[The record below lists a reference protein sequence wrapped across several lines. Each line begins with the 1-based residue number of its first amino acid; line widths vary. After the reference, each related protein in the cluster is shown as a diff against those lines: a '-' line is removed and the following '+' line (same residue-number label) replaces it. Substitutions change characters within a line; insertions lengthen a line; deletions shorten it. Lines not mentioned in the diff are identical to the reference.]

1 MKWNIE
7 WADLKN
13 IEYMI
18 AECWRMSQRQMKHYC
33 KDLIYQREL
42 VFAGEIGVKFLEYIC
57 RKMDSGAEIDWAKLQ
72 KDVRYMQD
80 LIKKGQNKD
89 EHYWIKQYQKLT
101 ADLSLYFNTELG
113 DAFTAQ
119 VAYKLK
125 LNLNEEQKRLHQDL
139 KTIEKICMACSWN
152 HKSEIRKALSYLSR
166 KEKNVFVSWLGDG
179 FVHIVSERFGMKK
192 KPNIPLEDQKNS
204 VQLSSD
210 PKQQTGKKAA
220 GKAVVWIPI
229 LISFGFLCG
238 YLFSQIREGHLDSK
252 LQYLSAVFD
261 QIKVG
266 NTEKKEQEKEPPVGS
281 FAAAVDAGSFSQ
293 QTVDQEK
300 DSSGIQQ
307 IPDDQTDN
315 GANGLTEG
323 QDPHTESTGTEDEAD
338 DPNEDLVSDTANSGQ
353 ESRQDQKM
361 ADSQPDILPQ
371 YQSFYQSYPDLFG
384 WICIPGT
391 EIDYPVM
398 QSAEDSGKAERYFY
412 LHRDYAGREDEQGS
426 LFVESKSCGYPRDDN
441 TVIYGHNMSNGRYFG
456 MLEKYKEQ
464 SFLKNHPTIEFDTIY
479 ETGTYQIAAVLVTRV
494 LYQEEKGFRY
504 YQFYNYTADSEFQ
517 DCVDFIR
524 QNQLYDTGVSLQ
536 YGDQLLMLS
545 TCEYTKENG
554 RLVVVA
560 KKTG

>member
-18 AECWRMSQRQMKHYC
+18 AECWRMSERQMKHYC
-33 KDLIYQREL
+33 KDLIHQREL
-42 VFAGEIGVKFLEYIC
+42 VFAGEIGVKFLEHIC
-57 RKMDSGAEIDWAKLQ
+57 RKMDTGAEIDWPKLQ

-80 LIKKGQNKD
+80 LIKNGQNQD
-89 EHYWIKQYQKLT
+89 ENYWAKQYQKLT
-101 ADLSLYFNTELG
+101 ADLSFYFNTELG

-119 VAYKLK
+119 IAYKLK

-139 KTIEKICMACSWN
+139 QTIEKICMACSWN

-179 FVHIVSERFGMKK
+179 FVHIVWERFGIKK
-192 KPNIPLEDQKNS
+192 KQNQPRKEQNDS
-204 VQLSSD
+204 VPLSSYT
-210 PKQQTGKKAA
+210 KQQTGKQAA
-220 GKAVVWIPI
+220 GKAVLWIPVF
-229 LISFGFLCG
+229 ISIGFFCG
-238 YLFSQIREGHLDSK
+238 YLCSQIREGHLDAE
-252 LQYLSAVFD
+252 LEYLSAVFD
-261 QIKVG
+261 QIKAG
-266 NTEKKEQEKEPPVGS
+266 STEKKEQEKEPSAGN
-281 FAAAVDAGSFSQ
+281 FAATADAGSYQVSQ
-293 QTVDQEK
+293 IPSDGQRQQLDQRK
-300 DSSGIQQ
+300 DLSGIQQ
-307 IPDDQTDN
+307 IPDAQADD
-315 GANGLTEG
+315 GSAGFDEG
-323 QDPHTESTGTEDEAD
+323 KDPDAESTGIEDESSD
-338 DPNEDLVSDTANSGQ
+338 QNEDLVP
-353 ESRQDQKM
+353 E
-361 ADSQPDILPQ
+361 ILPQ
-371 YQSFYQSYPDLFG
+371 YQSFYESYPDLFG

-398 QSAEDSGKAERYFY
+398 QSAQDSGKEERYYY
-412 LHRDYAGREDEQGS
+412 LHRDYTGRENEQGS

-464 SFLKNHPTIEFDTIY
+464 SFLKKHPTIQFDTIY

-504 YQFYNYTADSEFQ
+504 YQFYNYTTDSEFQ
-517 DCVDFIR
+517 DCMDFI
-524 QNQLYDTGVSLQ
+524 QENQLYDTGVSLR

-560 KKTG
+560 KRTG